1 MTDQQLLLLQPFIDY
16 LKFEKRYSKHTVRS
30 YQDDLAQFLDYLQI
44 SFGSL
49 EWKEVS
55 ASIIRSWM
63 ASMKETGITSRT
75 IRRKI
80 STLRSFFKYQVK
92 TGALEISPVTQVTVP
107 KMSKRLPAFVQ
118 ETDMAQLLS
127 SIRFSEDWKGYNAKM
142 LFNLFYATGMRLSEL
157 IQMQPTQVD
166 HSKGQL
172 RILGKGNKERIIPVH
187 PQLIALIEEY
197 EQAKKK
203 EFEKP
208 DSFLL
213 VTEKGKK
220 LYPKYAYLIV
230 NHYLSE
236 IKTLEKKSPHIL
248 RHSFATHLT
257 NHGASLNAVKELLG
271 HSSLASTQVY
281 THNTIEKLK
290 EVYKKA
296 HPKEQDKH

>member
-30 YQDDLAQFLDYLQI
+30 YQDDLVQFLDYLHIQ
-44 SFGSL
+44 FGSL

-63 ASMKETGITSRT
+63 ASMKEAGITSRT

-80 STLRSFFKYQVK
+80 STLRSFYKYQVR
-92 TGALEISPVTQVTVP
+92 TGSLEISPVSQVTVP

-118 ETDMAQLLS
+118 ETDMAELLA
-127 SIRFSEDWKGYNAKM
+127 SIRFSEDWKGYNARM

-166 HSKGQL
+166 HSKSQL

-187 PQLIALIEEY
+187 PQLIALIDEY
-197 EQAKKK
+197 EKAKKK
-203 EFEKP
+203 EFETTDP
-208 DSFLL
+208 FLL

>member
-1 MTDQQLLLLQPFIDY
+1 MTDQQLLLLQPFLDY
-16 LKFEKRYSKHTVRS
+16 LKFEKRYSRHTVRS
-30 YQDDLAQFLDYLQI
+30 YQDDLVQFLDFLQI
-44 SFGSL
+44 TFGGV
-49 EWKEVS
+49 EWKDVS
-55 ASIIRSWM
+55 ASIVRSWM
-63 ASMKETGITSRT
+63 ASQKEGGMTSRS

-80 STLRSFFKYQVK
+80 STLRSFFKYQVR

-107 KMSKRLPAFVQ
+107 KMSKRLPGFVQ
-118 ETDMAQLLS
+118 ETDMAQLLE
-127 SIRFSEDWKGYNAKM
+127 SIRFSEDWKGYNAKL

-157 IQMQPTQVD
+157 IQMQPGQVD

-172 RILGKGNKERIIPVH
+172 RILGKGNKERIIPVS
-187 PQLIALIEEY
+187 PQLIALVKEY
-197 EQAKKK
+197 EQEKKK
-203 EFEKP
+203 QFEKADP
-208 DSFLL
+208 YLL

-220 LYPKYAYLIV
+220 MYPKYAYLIV